1 MNKCISKFNG
11 IITEYFIV
19 ERNPKF
25 GTLDIYVVNVDK
37 SDFHTDLISLMM
49 EEGNIRFL
57 TTADFNNEFIDLVYF
72 IEERHKKI
80 NKIID
85 EKS

>member
-11 IITEYFIV
+11 SITEYFIV

-25 GTLDIYVVNVDK
+25 GTSDIYIVNVNK
-37 SDFHTDLISLMM
+37 GNFHTDLISLMM

-57 TTADFNNEFIDLVYF
+57 TTEDFKVEFVDLESF
-72 IEERHKKI
+72 IKERQEKI
-80 NKIID
+80 NKILD